1 MSQMKNLRFA
11 LSTVMAAA
19 LLTAAAS
26 PITPFALASPLG
38 QESGSN
44 DSQIQ
49 AELTKTL
56 NKSRFK
62 DVHAEVKNG
71 VVDLSGTVQNFADK
85 EDADKR
91 AHRTKGVVA
100 VRNEI
105 QIGGSEGAQVSDEQL
120 QQKLVK
126 ALEYDR
132 VGYGTTAFNAIGVS
146 VRDGVVTLSGH
157 AYGPTDKDS
166 ALSLVS
172 HTPGVRDVI
181 DDIEVD
187 PVSPMDDRIRLEVAR
202 AVYSYPPLQK
212 YAIDPGKP
220 IRISVQNGNV
230 TLYGVV
236 DNKADSDAANIRA
249 NGVPGVFKVTND
261 LQVASET
268 GTRK

>member
-1 MSQMKNLRFA
+1 MKNLRFA

-236 DNKADSDAANIRA
+236 DNKADRDAANIRA